1 VYGAKRSKSNNVA
14 TGEAPA
20 PSGSVKSNGEQ
31 KHSMGGGKG
40 KAYGKSASH
49 MSEGGEKTDAPAAE
63 AAAVDD
69 GAAAP
74 AQANQA

>member
-1 VYGAKRSKSNNVA
+1 M
-14 TGEAPA
+14 
-20 PSGSVKSNGEQ
+20 KSNGEQ

-69 GAAAP
+69 GAAAS